1 MRLPIMEEVN
11 ITMPYDNVEMYATQ
25 LEDGSN
31 FAIGDIYNLS
41 PSNVTTSF
49 KP

>member
-1 MRLPIMEEVN
+1 MMEEVN
-11 ITMPYDNVEMYATQ
+11 IIMPYDNVEMYATQ

-31 FAIGDIYNLS
+31 FAIGNTYLLS